1 MTDLFG
7 KCPLRPPD
15 PDIIELCFFGPG
27 IGESIVLH
35 LPGMG
40 WAIIDSCSSTV
51 KGKIINLPLA
61 YLTSLYKGVSPP
73 PIAFL
78 LLTHPHED
86 HYRHM
91 DLIINDYPGKI
102 ERICYPDGKS
112 IRELKEYLARAR
124 GGANEDQLPG
134 LMAVFDAMRGAWDRG
149 VDRRCVSEFCDIFSK
164 NNVTL
169 STGEKISLKVSAI
182 APSAENI
189 EAYFEIL
196 AKAWPQ
202 EGKKFIRLQ
211 ERDINLISIALIINI
226 GKMSIILG
234 GDVETS
240 NTKLIGWKCLLS
252 KNECPDL
259 SANIVKV
266 AHHGSINAFCDA
278 SWGQHIKNKET
289 VAIITPFDRSG
300 LPNEATLEELKKIC
314 SKIGITSCGKKTIK
328 KSKIY
333 SKLVDN
339 VTDLFP
345 VRSWKSLSQD
355 AIGFIRLRYDT
366 HGEPIEQ
373 EAYGDSFW
381 L

>member
-1 MTDLFG
+1 
-7 KCPLRPPD
+7 
-15 PDIIELCFFGPG
+15 
-27 IGESIVLH
+27 
-35 LPGMG
+35 
-40 WAIIDSCSSTV
+40 
-51 KGKIINLPLA
+51 
-61 YLTSLYKGVSPP
+61 
-73 PIAFL
+73 
-78 LLTHPHED
+78 
-86 HYRHM
+86 M